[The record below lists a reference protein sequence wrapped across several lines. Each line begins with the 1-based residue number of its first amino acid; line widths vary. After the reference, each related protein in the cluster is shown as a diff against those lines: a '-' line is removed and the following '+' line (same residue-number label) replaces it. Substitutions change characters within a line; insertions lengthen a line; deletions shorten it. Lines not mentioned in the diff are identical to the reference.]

1 MATDLLLGGVTGGV
15 AGRVGA
21 LAQTSNRPYTIGQ
34 LPAGLMG
41 ATGKSG
47 QIRIQPGLTAADFAE
62 TLRHETVHSILTP
75 SRIELA
81 QITTGMYKHSH
92 LWRYAEEAAAE
103 SYGTLSIPKGLS
115 FPLTA
120 GGYEL
125 QPWRVGAEALGVGGL
140 GFGGY
145 KLVGSVIGED

>member
-1 MATDLLLGGVTGGV
+1 M
-15 AGRVGA
+15 
-21 LAQTSNRPYTIGQ
+21 
-34 LPAGLMG
+34 MG

-75 SRIELA
+75 SRLDLA
-81 QITTGMYKHSH
+81 EITTGIYSKSH

-103 SYGTLSIPKGLS
+103 AYGTLSIPKGLS

-120 GGYEL
+120 GGYKLEPL
-125 QPWRVGAEALGVGGL
+125 RLGAEALGVGGVVGGL

-145 KLVGSVIGED
+145 KLLGSVDGDD